1 MKSQISD
8 IHWERYPTLTH
19 SPQAQT
25 WLKIQRDLG
34 LAQNTIDAYGR
45 ALNDFLA
52 FSIRDGFTPEKASRE
67 HIARYVHDLSSRPN
81 PRGDKIRVLEGANVV
96 SIGSGGGLANAT
108 LQQRLVAVRLF
119 HDYLIEEGRRE
130 TNPVGRGRYTAGK
143 AFGHRRDGG
152 LLPRL
157 TKLPWIPNE
166 EEWQSILKAT
176 KDEPLRNRIM
186 LALGYDAGLRREELC
201 LLEIRDIDPSQR
213 LIRIR
218 LEATKG
224 RRERVV
230 PYSEHTGT
238 LYMAYLQERKKLSMA
253 RGPVF
258 VSESRRNRGEPIS
271 IWTWSKVTEGIAE
284 RSGVQ
289 QFTTHTL
296 RHLRLTDLA
305 RCGWDIHE
313 IALFAGHRS
322 TDTTLQYIHLSGRD
336 LKAKVEHSM
345 ANIHKW
351 RVQMMTEVLQ

>member
-1 MKSQISD
+1 MSD
-8 IHWERYPTLTH
+8 IRWDRYPYVEQSTH
-19 SPQAQT
+19 GRT
-25 WLKIQRDLG
+25 WLTIQMNLG

-45 ALNDFLA
+45 ALEDFLA
-52 FSIRDGFTPEKASRE
+52 FGVRDGFTPESATRE

-81 PRGDKIRVLEGANVV
+81 PRGAKIRVLDTGY
-96 SIGSGGGLANAT
+96 GLANAT
-108 LQQRLVAVRLF
+108 LQQRLTAVRLF
-119 HDYLIEEGRRE
+119 YDYLTEEGLRE
-130 TNPVGRGRYTAGK
+130 TNPVGRGRYTPGK
-143 AFGHRRDGG
+143 QFGNMRSKG
-152 LLPRL
+152 LIPRY

-166 EEWQSILKAT
+166 SEWAAILNAAKN
-176 KDEPLRNRIM
+176 EPLRNRIM

-201 LLEIRDIDPSQR
+201 LLEVRDIDPSQR
-213 LIRIR
+213 LIHIR
-218 LEATKG
+218 LETTKG

-238 LYMAYLQERKKLSMA
+238 LYMVYLQERRKLSRG

-258 VSESRRNRGEPIS
+258 VSESRRNRGEAIS
-271 IWTWSKVTEGIAE
+271 IWTWSKVVEGIAE

-289 QFTTHTL
+289 QLTTHTL

-336 LKAKVEHSM
+336 LKAKVEQSM
-345 ANIHKW
+345 ANIHAW
-351 RVQMMTEVLQ
+351 RVRMMAEVLQ